1 MSNEKKKETQNQKLL
16 KGFLSTFF
24 VPFIGPIIIYFLKF
38 NGKSLSYFFKAF
50 HSYDL
55 VIPIF
60 SISLIP
66 GILLYFNKI
75 NKGQYKYAQGIML
88 NVMFWLLL
96 AVYIKFLL

>member
-1 MSNEKKKETQNQKLL
+1 MNNEKKKESQNQKLL

-38 NGKSLSYFFKAF
+38 QGKSIGYFLTAF
-50 HSYDL
+50 HQYDL

-60 SISLIP
+60 SVSLIP

-75 NKGQYKYAQGIML
+75 NKGQYKFAQGIML
-88 NVMFWLLL
+88 SVMFWLLL
-96 AVYIKFLL
+96 AVYIKFLF